1 MQKEKSIGA
10 KDILAIVVKRKWL
23 IVVPMIIVIGLV
35 YTTTHFL
42 EPQYQSS
49 TIIWIDQPANVSR
62 ELATILGWERDPR
75 ESGEDRRRRIQALR
89 NELTS
94 QTYLFQVIRDLGL
107 DTDLDITRQAAR
119 MREETPSYSLEQLK
133 YNLLVDQLRN
143 QISVDFVGKDQIQVT
158 AQSGDPVVARD
169 LVSKLTE
176 ILELEK
182 TRYELETILDNQSFA
197 DLQLQKTEFLYKQTI
212 DSLTSAQARLT
223 TLQLPENI
231 SSETNRRDIL
241 SDLDKVQLEVDDFT
255 DEREQL
261 QRQLRDLNL
270 SALRL
275 KYTDSIVELRTEIDG
290 QVARIA
296 SMMEKYAWNEQNIIN
311 MNIRLNDNL
320 RLLEQ
325 TIGREVDRQFAS
337 YPENQRI
344 LLERYLI
351 VEEQIDVLR
360 SQKKQLQQSL
370 ANIDER
376 VNQLP
381 RLQAEISELERK
393 VVDARR
399 YRDAFQSEETTV
411 EILSERAKER
421 TKYRIIEPPR
431 VPVEPFWP
439 DIRKLMM
446 LGFVLGAML
455 GGVAAFVAELFDNSI
470 KRIEDIEDDLGLP
483 VLATIPKIERLR
495 TIRR

>member
-1 MQKEKSIGA
+1 MQKEKTLGVQ
-10 KDILAIVVKRKWL
+10 DILAVVVKRKWL
-23 IVVPMIIVIGLV
+23 IIVPLVMVLGLV
-35 YTTTHFL
+35 YASTYVL
-42 EPQYQSS
+42 APKYQSS

-62 ELATILGWERDPR
+62 ELANILGGEGTPR
-75 ESGEDRRRRIQALR
+75 ESGEDRRRRVQALK

-94 QTYLFQVIRDLGL
+94 QTYLFQLIRDLGL
-107 DTDLDITRQAAR
+107 DADPDITRQAAR
-119 MREETPSYSLEQLK
+119 MREDNPSYSLEQLK
-133 YNLLVDQLRN
+133 YNLLVDQLRK

-158 AQSGDPVVARD
+158 VESGEPVLARD
-169 LVSKLTE
+169 MVSKLTE

-197 DLQLQKTEFLYKQTI
+197 DLQLQKTEFLYRQMI

-223 TLQLPENI
+223 TLQLPQNI
-231 SSETNRRDIL
+231 SSESNRRDIL
-241 SDLDKVQLEVDDFT
+241 SDLDKAQLEVDDFT
-255 DEREQL
+255 DERDQL

-270 SALRL
+270 GALRL

-290 QVARIA
+290 QVVRIS
-296 SMMEKYAWNEQNIIN
+296 SMMEKYAWNEQIIIN
-311 MNIRLNDNL
+311 VNIRLNDNL
-320 RLLEQ
+320 RFLEQ
-325 TIGREVDRQFAS
+325 SIGREVDRQFAS
-337 YPENQRI
+337 YPENQRA

-351 VEEQIDVLR
+351 VEEHLDVLK
-360 SQKKQLQQSL
+360 SQKRQLQQSL

-376 VNQLP
+376 INQLP

-393 VVDARR
+393 VVDARK

-439 DIRKLMM
+439 DIKKLMV
-446 LGFVLGAML
+446 LGFVLGALL
-455 GGVAAFVAELFDNSI
+455 GGAAAFIAELFDGSI
-470 KRIEDIEDDLGLP
+470 M
-483 VLATIPKIERLR
+483 R
-495 TIRR
+495 TTRSLSSRHSTTPISAPFHLKFM